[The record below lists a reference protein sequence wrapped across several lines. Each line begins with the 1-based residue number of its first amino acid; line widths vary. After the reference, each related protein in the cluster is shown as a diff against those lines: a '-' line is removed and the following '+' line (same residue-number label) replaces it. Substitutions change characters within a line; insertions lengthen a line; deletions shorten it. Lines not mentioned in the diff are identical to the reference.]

1 MRQLIRNQADGSR
14 GCPQD
19 KQVAAKSFR
28 FPARISGN
36 YFWQRVQNTL
46 RVGYEMRIKMKHWVV
61 KSMAAGLGGAVGLV
75 MFGCE
80 SVKPEDGAAE
90 AGPKGKGQ
98 GVAATK
104 KTAEVDFLTEV
115 KPLLEYYCLRC
126 HNTGTLLG
134 DLNLETRK
142 LALAPGRGGPF
153 IIPGEPEAS
162 KFYQVLQLQEG
173 NKEAMPPEKHRM
185 GKEQREMIYR
195 WIKQGAKWPSDSRG
209 TLRPVT
215 EQPAVAM
222 VGGI

>member
-1 MRQLIRNQADGSR
+1 MDRGQGGWILSLPAGST
-14 GCPQD
+14 G
-19 KQVAAKSFR
+19 AAKSFR
-28 FPARISGN
+28 FPARFSGN
-36 YFWQRVQNTL
+36 YFWQRLQNTL
-46 RVGYEMRIKMKHWVV
+46 RVGYEMRIKMKRWIV
-61 KSMAAGLGGAVGLV
+61 KTMAAGLGVAVGLV

-80 SVKPEDGAAE
+80 SVNPEDGAAE
-90 AGPKGKGQ
+90 TGPGEKGKK
-98 GVAATK
+98 VSASK
-104 KTAEVDFLTEV
+104 KTAKVDFLTEV

-142 LALAPGRGGPF
+142 LAFAPGRAGSF

-162 KFYQVLQLQEG
+162 KFYQVLQLQED

-185 GKEQREMIYR
+185 SKEQRELIYR

-215 EQPAVAM
+215 EHPAVAM
-222 VGGI
+222 LGGL